1 MTVKRLLFAT
11 AAALSLSLASGC
23 AENIYSSPKPGIA
36 AGPALWQVSDA
47 DTTIYLFGTVH
58 ALPKD
63 KQWFDARIE
72 RAWDASDEFVT
83 EIDVTQ
89 VGASGQALAAAAT
102 LPAGQNLRQLM
113 TPENRQQFEE
123 AMVALGL
130 PVEAFDTV
138 DPWYASITMS
148 LLPLLRTGYSPDS
161 GVEQNLGGKVGT
173 RKRDALET
181 VQDQV
186 NLFDKMPLD
195 AQLSFLDQTVEAL
208 PEASVSLDQMV
219 AEWAEGDAAQLAA
232 LMNSELSNPILRD
245 RLLIQRNANWA
256 VWLDNRLK
264 APGTVF
270 VAVGAGHLAGSGSV
284 QDKLRKRGIKVRRI
298 WQ

>member
-23 AENIYSSPKPGIA
+23 AEDIYSAPKPGIA
-36 AGPALWQVSDA
+36 AGPALWQVSDV

-173 RKRDALET
+173 KKRDALET

-195 AQLSFLDQTVEAL
+195 AQLAFLDQTVEAL

-219 AEWAEGDAAQLAA
+219 GEWAEGDAAELAK
-232 LMNSELSNPILRD
+232 LMNSELSNPLLRD

>member
-23 AENIYSSPKPGIA
+23 AEDIYSAPPPGIA

-83 EIDVTQ
+83 EIDVAQ

-113 TPENRQQFEE
+113 TPDNRRQFEE

-270 VAVGAGHLAGSGSV
+270 VAVGAGHLAGAGSV
-284 QDKLRKRGIKVRRI
+284 QDQLRKRGIKVRRI

>member
-173 RKRDALET
+173 KKRDALET

-195 AQLSFLDQTVEAL
+195 AQLAFLDQTVEAL

-219 AEWAEGDAAQLAA
+219 GEWAEGDAAELAK

>member
-11 AAALSLSLASGC
+11 AAALSLSLAGGC
-23 AENIYSSPKPGIA
+23 AGDIYSAPKPGIA

-138 DPWYASITMS
+138 NPWYASITMS

-173 RKRDALET
+173 KKRDALET

-195 AQLSFLDQTVEAL
+195 AQLAFLDQTVEAL

-219 AEWAEGDAAQLAA
+219 GEWAEGDAAELAK

-245 RLLIQRNANWA
+245 RLLLQRNANWA

>member
-1 MTVKRLLFAT
+1 MKMSLRRIALAS
-11 AAALSLSLASGC
+11 AALLACMG
-23 AENIYSSPKPGIA
+23 
-36 AGPALWQVSDA
+36 AGESFARQAPEASRPALWKVADE

-58 ALPKD
+58 ALP
-63 KQWFDARIE
+63 
-72 RAWDASDEFVT
+72 VT

-173 RKRDALET
+173 KKRDALET

-195 AQLSFLDQTVEAL
+195 AQLAFLDQTVEAL

-219 AEWAEGDAAQLAA
+219 GEWAEGDAAELAK

>member
-89 VGASGQALAAAAT
+89 VGASGQALVAAAT

-173 RKRDALET
+173 KKRDALET

-195 AQLSFLDQTVEAL
+195 AQLAFLDQTVEAL

-219 AEWAEGDAAQLAA
+219 GEWAEGDAAELAK